1 MTTYI
6 ITFDI
11 KDKSRLNKIKNHLRD
26 KKSAV
31 CPIHENAYA
40 IRDEKKSSEIRD
52 ELMQFMV
59 AEDRLFV
66 IRTGTEAAWK
76 NSYGEDNDNWL
87 KKYL

>member
-11 KDKSRLNKIKNHLRD
+11 QDKQRLNKLKNYLRE

-52 ELMQFMV
+52 ELMQFTT
-59 AEDRLFV
+59 AADRLFV
-66 IRTGTEAAWK
+66 IRSGTEAAWK
-76 NSYGEDNDNWL
+76 SSYGVDNDNWL